1 MSSFP
6 LHFIF
11 LWSILYYPIWIPNT
25 IDIIDIFFIFIKIQ
39 WDWKVASMK
48 TFIIYLKTVQNLCNL
63 SNLDSRSHTTVLS
76 TITCLYGSHV
86 SNVSTTLSPRVLLV
100 LHQRNWIVFKYD
112 SVRPVPYNK
121 APRFF
126 FLSQYHFFMHPRSA
140 WWIWYKH
147 FGTTYH
153 PLLSY
158 TSNDCRPYWIH
169 HVSHLVQVYL
179 IR

>member
-1 MSSFP
+1 
-6 LHFIF
+6 
-11 LWSILYYPIWIPNT
+11 
-25 IDIIDIFFIFIKIQ
+25 
-39 WDWKVASMK
+39 MK

-112 SVRPVPYNK
+112 SVRPVTYNK

-126 FLSQYHFFMHPRSA
+126 FFHNIISSCILEVHDESGISILEQLTIHCYPILQMIVDH
-140 WWIWYKH
+140 IEY
-147 FGTTYH
+147 TTYRIWFRF
-153 PLLSY
+153 
-158 TSNDCRPYWIH
+158 T
-169 HVSHLVQVYL
+169 
-179 IR
+179 